1 MERMKLESEFL
12 FFFNSQNDKIYLFLK
27 IMVGNVVVHEQLI
40 VRLISLSSR
49 FMVNFTKAP
58 ILMWQEILD
67 HGNVKSPPNTSKD
80 HPMKFPKS
88 FLSVGL
94 GCEVQMKIG
103 LN

>member
-1 MERMKLESEFL
+1 MERMKLGSEFL

-27 IMVGNVVVHEQLI
+27 IMVGSVVVHEQLI
-40 VRLISLSSR
+40 VRLISLSSC

-58 ILMWQEILD
+58 IFIWQEIVTMEMLRA
-67 HGNVKSPPNTSKD
+67 PPNTSKD